1 MNTIKLVFLSRHGDL
16 RGGWK
21 ILLFIVLHG
30 AVAAA
35 LIVPLSEMS
44 LLTALTTSAALLA
57 SGLVATFV
65 MTRFINRK
73 PLGAVGLMMHP
84 FVLRHLLAGIFLG
97 LLMIA
102 GIFLV
107 EAGLGYAGLS
117 GRGLSMGDVVR
128 TAGLSFLTLGFAAA
142 WEELTFRGYMFQSLM
157 QSITFLPAML
167 VFAAL
172 FSAAHW
178 GNPNCTAFAL
188 VNVGLAAV
196 LFSFAYQKTRSL
208 WLPIGLHFGW
218 NFTQT
223 TLFSFPTSGND
234 FSSLQLFALAQ
245 TGPEWVTGGGF
256 GPEGGMLA
264 TVALVVCTWHILK
277 STMYATPR
285 GLVTLDSLEDILAP
299 TMDAGG
305 SRT

>member
-1 MNTIKLVFLSRHGDL
+1 MNSIKLVLLTKHGDL

-35 LIVPLSEMS
+35 LMVPLSGMS
-44 LLTALTTSAALLA
+44 LLTTLTTSAALLA
-57 SGLVATFV
+57 SGLVTTLV

-73 PLGAVGLMMHP
+73 PFGAVGLMIHP
-84 FVLRHLLAGIFLG
+84 WMLRQLLAGFFLG
-97 LLMIA
+97 FLMVA

-107 EAGLGYAGLS
+107 EAGLGYAALSWHGLS
-117 GRGLSMGDVVR
+117 IGDAVR
-128 TAGLSFLTLGFAAA
+128 IAGLSFLTLGFAAA
-142 WEELTFRGYMFQSLM
+142 WEELTFRGYMFQSLI
-157 QSITFLPAML
+157 QSITFLPAMM

-178 GNPNCTAFAL
+178 GNPNCTALAL

-196 LFSFAYQKTRSL
+196 LFSFSYQKTRSL
-208 WLPIGLHFGW
+208 WLPIGLHLGW

-223 TLFSFPTSGND
+223 TVCSFPTSGND
-234 FSSLQLFALAQ
+234 FSSLQLFELTQ
-245 TGPEWVTGGGF
+245 TGPGWVTGGEF
-256 GPEGGMLA
+256 GPEGGILA
-264 TVALVVCTWHILK
+264 TVALVVCAWHILK
-277 STMYATPR
+277 STMYATPH
-285 GLVTLDSLEDILAP
+285 GLITLDSLEDILGP
-299 TMDAGG
+299 TIDAGG